1 MSDVFRFYVSVNS
14 SCGHA
19 VTTPIYGFSI
29 VIKLLKLKLIVRCKA
44 NYYEQ
49 FYKYERM
56 FFKYRYQQKFDS
68 ITQKTLIHVDSSWFR
83 YVILA
88 W

>member
-1 MSDVFRFYVSVNS
+1 M
-14 SCGHA
+14 
-19 VTTPIYGFSI
+19 
-29 VIKLLKLKLIVRCKA
+29 VRCKA

-68 ITQKTLIHVDSSWFR
+68 IPKKTLIHVDSSWFR